1 MSTLKNNQI
10 LVTGATGFIGK
21 SLMAE
26 LAKAGYQVTGIDL
39 KAGKVGQIKI
49 FSVNLLNQKQL
60 DQFFQKHQF
69 DIIVHLAA
77 RVPKSDDAHEQKLSL
92 LENTTSTLNMLEKFS
107 QIKAQKFIYASGVSV
122 IGTPKSNLPVNESSQ
137 ASPES
142 LYVMGKYFGEVLAE
156 AYRQKTGKNIVSL
169 RISAPYGPGQNKND
183 VIPLFIQRAL
193 SNKDI
198 TIFGSG
204 KRSQDFIYV
213 GDVVRAILAAIKHN
227 LSGIYN
233 IGSGQSTSTIVLA
246 KIILKNVPETKS
258 KIIFADQKDP
268 QENYRLKMNIN
279 RAKKELKFSPQVM
292 IEEGIKKYIK
302 YLKENQ

>member
-21 SLMAE
+21 FLMTE

-39 KAGKVGQIKI
+39 KAGQIGRVKI
-49 FSVNLLNQKQL
+49 FSVNLLKKKQL

-77 RVPKSDDAHEQKLSL
+77 RVPKSDDDQSQKLSL
-92 LENTTSTLNMLEKFS
+92 LENTTSALNMLEAFKIS
-107 QIKAQKFIYASGVSV
+107 KAQKFIYASGVSV
-122 IGTPKSNLPVNESSQ
+122 IGTPKSNMPVSESSP
-137 ASPES
+137 AGPES
-142 LYVMGKYFGEVLAE
+142 LYVAGKYFGEVLAE
-156 AYRQKTGKNIVSL
+156 AYRKETGKNIVSL
-169 RISAPYGPGQNKND
+169 RISAPYGPGQNQND

-198 TIFGSG
+198 PIYGSG
-204 KRSQDFIYV
+204 KRSQDFIYI
-213 GDVVRAILAAIKHN
+213 GDVTRAILAAIKHN

-233 IGSGQSTSTIVLA
+233 IGSGQSTSTIALA